1 MDNESVKSEFYLMTY
16 LRPDKM
22 LHFVLDSHFKYS

>member
-1 MDNESVKSEFYLMTY
+1 MDNDSVKSEFYLMTY
-16 LRPDKM
+16 QQPDKM